1 MLNLKYYRLKRGLNI
16 SELSRMSGVSRPF
29 ISQIESKKHIPR
41 VDVVCKLCKALDIT
55 PDELIKEEYYRR

>member
-1 MLNLKYYRLKRGLNI
+1 
-16 SELSRMSGVSRPF
+16 MSGVSRPF

-41 VDVVCKLCKALDIT
+41 VDIVCKLCKALDIT